1 MAKIPEYP
9 PLLTGNDHED
19 IRNIRA
25 FLERMVRT
33 QVEQQQENERAAANS
48 EEGT

>member
-1 MAKIPEYP
+1 MARIPEYP

-25 FLERMVRT
+25 YLERMVQL
-33 QVEQQQENERAAANS
+33 QVEQQRENEMAAANS
-48 EEGT
+48 EEEE